1 MAHRRVVVV
10 GAAVVLAACCLGVW
24 AAETPVSGPQV
35 GEATPTFNV
44 QDVTGLAKGGQVCYV

>member
-1 MAHRRVVVV
+1 MAHRRLGFT

-24 AAETPVSGPQV
+24 AAEKPTSGLAV
-35 GEATPTFNV
+35 GEEITPFQV